1 MRDAGSYIPA
11 DPHPVNHQMQ
21 IDTPHAAG
29 ECGDPVG
36 QFFFSAGTKLLLLP
50 LSP

>member
-11 DPHPVNHQMQ
+11 DSHSVYHQMQ
-21 IDTPHAAG
+21 IDKPHAAG
-29 ECGDPVG
+29 ECGDLVG
-36 QFFFSAGTKLLLLP
+36 QFFFSAGTTLLLLP